1 MKKIGKASYCVC
13 TFNTTFFLPYFLSSS
28 ARHPE
33 SLFVFIIAF
42 ASNILFPIEID
53 LIYPHIVK
61 YFVLSKSKC
70 LLKKIVAMIK

>member
-1 MKKIGKASYCVC
+1 MYTCKFLSIGVDRMKKIGKASYCVC
-13 TFNTTFFLPYFLSSS
+13 IFNQTFFLPYFLSSS

-53 LIYPHIVK
+53 LIYAHI
-61 YFVLSKSKC
+61 
-70 LLKKIVAMIK
+70 